1 MNVLHYFLQHRSIYI
16 HFLFSHFVSTFQ
28 NLLNVRVRYFHYIWS
43 KKRRTVLLW
52 TVKYKITTKITF
64 IRWYFNVLGHGSY
77 IRIKATP
84 LRHFCN
90 ISDFSGFGFV
100 FCFFVL
106 LSVRICF
113 VLECWCLKREGG
125 GGGGSEISPL
135 YFLYIV
141 VRFRQRKRKLI
152 SFILHMRTDR
162 NWYLIFAHSW
172 VFRVRYDDLVSIF
185 SSAD

>member
-1 MNVLHYFLQHRSIYI
+1 MCSIISCNTDLYI

-52 TVKYKITTKITF
+52 TVKYKITTKSRLYVDILMF
-64 IRWYFNVLGHGSY
+64 LAMGV

-113 VLECWCLKREGG
+113 VLECWCLKREAWWWWDFSCIFFVHR
-125 GGGGSEISPL
+125 SEISAKEKKINQF
-135 YFLYIV
+135 YTSHENG
-141 VRFRQRKRKLI
+141 QKLI
-152 SFILHMRTDR
+152 FNICT
-162 NWYLIFAHSW
+162 
-172 VFRVRYDDLVSIF
+172 
-185 SSAD
+185 

>member
-1 MNVLHYFLQHRSIYI
+1 MNVLHHFLQHRSIYT
-16 HFLFSHFVSTFQ
+16 FPLSHFVSTFQ

-52 TVKYKITTKITF
+52 TVKYKITTKSRLYVDILMF
-64 IRWYFNVLGHGSY
+64 LAMGV

-106 LSVRICF
+106 ISVRICF
-113 VLECWCLKREGG
+113 VLECWCLKRRGG
-125 GGGGSEISPL
+125 GGEISPL

-162 NWYLIFAHSW
+162 NWYLIYAHSR
-172 VFRVRYDDLVSIF
+172 VFRMRYDDLVSIF
-185 SSAD
+185 SRAD

>member
-77 IRIKATP
+77 IRIKA
-84 LRHFCN
+84 
-90 ISDFSGFGFV
+90 ISATFRIFPGLVLFFV
-100 FCFFVL
+100 FLFCFPLEFVL
-106 LSVRICF
+106 
-113 VLECWCLKREGG
+113 CWCVDVLKGVVV
-125 GGGGSEISPL
+125 
-135 YFLYIV
+135 V
-141 VRFRQRKRKLI
+141 VRFL
-152 SFILHMRTDR
+152 L
-162 NWYLIFAHSW
+162 YIFCTP
-172 VFRVRYDDLVSIF
+172 
-185 SSAD
+185 

>member
-113 VLECWCLKREGG
+113 VLECWCLKREGRWWWDFSFIFFVHR
-125 GGGGSEISPL
+125 SEISAKEKKINKF
-135 YFLYIV
+135 YTSHENG
-141 VRFRQRKRKLI
+141 QKLI
-152 SFILHMRTDR
+152 FNLCT
-162 NWYLIFAHSW
+162 
-172 VFRVRYDDLVSIF
+172 
-185 SSAD
+185 